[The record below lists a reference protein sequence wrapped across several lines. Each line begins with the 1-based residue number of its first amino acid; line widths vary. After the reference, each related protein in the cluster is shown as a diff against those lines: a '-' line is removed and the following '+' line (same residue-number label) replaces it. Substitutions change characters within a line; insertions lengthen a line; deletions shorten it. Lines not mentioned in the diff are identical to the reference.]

1 MKIAIVEDDIN
12 LRRALEIAFSE
23 KKEYEVAA
31 FKNAKDALKKLD
43 ESFELVITDLTMPGM
58 DGLELLK
65 ELGGKY
71 ESIVITGNATLN
83 KAIEAMRLGAK
94 DFLTKPFET
103 ETLIEAIERVRK
115 VQRITAAAGG
125 TTKSPKKPDEAEEME
140 FFSAMSPALEQP
152 KKMALK
158 SARTDAAVM
167 LLGES
172 GVGKE
177 VFAGFIHMNSPRAK
191 GPFVPINMAALPE
204 SLVESELFGFEKGAF
219 TDAQAAKAGRFEEA
233 DGGTLFLDEIAEMP
247 YGLQAKLLRAIQE
260 RKIRRLGGSKDITID
275 VRIIAAT
282 NQDIHAS
289 IQEKRFREDLY
300 YRLNTIEIPIPP
312 LRERSEEILPI
323 ANAVLMQNC
332 EKYGLPA
339 RQFSQEAKQQLL
351 SYRWPGNIREL
362 ISVCER
368 AAILSEGEEVS
379 GADLFLQSREGRK
392 NVANIEKDL
401 LTEALEQSESDRA
414 KAAALLSMTLEDFE
428 SRAKKYNL

>member
-12 LRRALEIAFSE
+12 LRRALEIAFGE
-23 KKEYEVAA
+23 KKEYEVAT

-43 ESFELVITDLTMPGM
+43 ESFELIITDLTMPGM
-58 DGLELLK
+58 DGLEFLK
-65 ELGGKY
+65 ELGGQY

-115 VQRITAAAGG
+115 VQQVTA
-125 TTKSPKKPDEAEEME
+125 TTNQPAKGRQKSSQSEEMA
-140 FFSAMSPALEQP
+140 FFSATSPALEQP
-152 KKMALK
+152 KNMALK

-191 GPFVPINMAALPE
+191 GPFVPINMAALPD

-219 TDAQAAKAGRFEEA
+219 TDAQASKAGRFEEA
-233 DGGTLFLDEIAEMP
+233 DGGTLFLDEMAEMP
-247 YGLQAKLLRAIQE
+247 FGLQAKLLRAIQE
-260 RKIRRLGGSKDITID
+260 RKIRRLGGSKDIAID

-282 NQDIHAS
+282 NQDIQSA

-323 ANAVLMQNC
+323 ANAVLMQSC
-332 EKYGLPA
+332 EKYNLPK
-339 RQFSQEAKQQLL
+339 RRFSQEAQQQLL

-368 AAILSEGEEVS
+368 AAILSEGDEVS
-379 GADLFLQSREGRK
+379 GTDLFLQSREGK
-392 NVANIEKDL
+392 KGVANIEKDL
-401 LTEALEQSESDRA
+401 LSEALEQCQNDRQ
-414 KAAALLSMTLEDFE
+414 AAAELLSMSESDFE

>member
-1 MKIAIVEDDIN
+1 
-12 LRRALEIAFSE
+12 
-23 KKEYEVAA
+23 
-31 FKNAKDALKKLD
+31 
-43 ESFELVITDLTMPGM
+43 
-58 DGLELLK
+58 
-65 ELGGKY
+65 
-71 ESIVITGNATLN
+71 
-83 KAIEAMRLGAK
+83 
-94 DFLTKPFET
+94 
-103 ETLIEAIERVRK
+103 
-115 VQRITAAAGG
+115 
-125 TTKSPKKPDEAEEME
+125 
-140 FFSAMSPALEQP
+140 MSPALEQP